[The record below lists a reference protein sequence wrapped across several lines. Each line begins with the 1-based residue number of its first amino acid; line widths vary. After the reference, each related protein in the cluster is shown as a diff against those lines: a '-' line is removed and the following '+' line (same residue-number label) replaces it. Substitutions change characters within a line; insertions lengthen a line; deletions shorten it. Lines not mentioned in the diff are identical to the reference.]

1 MVAKGIDKS
10 TFWAPAVTFSK
21 PSYMAAIHVGHLRH
35 PFQIDE
41 HGEKKYTSIIL
52 PTSINQPSL
61 EHQHMPVS

>member
-41 HGEKKYTSIIL
+41 HGEKNIPALFYQPASTSHL
-52 PTSINQPSL
+52 
-61 EHQHMPVS
+61 